1 MKLCQP
7 ETLGIL
13 HHHHCSIRHI
23 HSYLNYSSRYQD
35 LNFPCGK
42 SLHDHILLFR
52 FHLSMKRSN
61 LYIRRKN
68 IAKLQGIIQHIFPIH
83 PFALLHHWTDHINL
97 PSLTDLL
104 LHKGISLRPVR
115 SIHHTIFNGKSLRR
129 KFINYR
135 NIQIPVYNDRQ
146 RPRNRCSTHHQHI
159 RRVSHSSQCFPLFHT
174 KTMLLI
180 RDHKTQI
187 TVHNLLLD
195 QRMCSDHQIRLFRC
209 D

>member
-23 HSYLNYSSRYQD
+23 HSYLNYSGRYQN

-104 LHKGISLRPVR
+104 LHKGISFRPVR
-115 SIHHTIFNGKSLRR
+115 SIHHTVLNGESLRR
-129 KFINYR
+129 KFIDHR
-135 NIQIPVYNDRQ
+135 NIQITIYNNRQ
-146 RPRNRCSTHHQHI
+146 RPRNRRSTHHQHI
-159 RRVSHSSQCFPLFHT
+159 RRISHSSQRFSLLHT

-187 TVHNLLLD
+187 TVHNLLLN
-195 QRMCSDHQIRLFRC
+195 QRMRSYHQVSLF
-209 D
+209 